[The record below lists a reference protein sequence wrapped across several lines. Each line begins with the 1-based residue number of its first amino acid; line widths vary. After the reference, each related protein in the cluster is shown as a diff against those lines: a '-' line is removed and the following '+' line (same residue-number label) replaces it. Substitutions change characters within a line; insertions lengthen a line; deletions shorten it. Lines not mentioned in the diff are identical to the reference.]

1 MPWMTGQQYLDANPD
16 VKKAGVDPLYH
27 VLTYVL
33 HGRKEPR
40 PLWIDQPEY
49 APPDWE
55 NAAYL
60 YHFPDVA
67 KAGVDPLKHWFENGE
82 REGRKWKPNGW
93 ISAIYLKLNP
103 DVAKHSYFGTHP
115 LEHYWR
121 AGMKENR
128 RYLEGSTPD
137 PPGPGPSPGPLP
149 NPPQGLSLIYEDSSD
164 PNEVFS
170 YMEHE
175 GHTYIGKYGLYTGGA
190 KILRDGKVLQ
200 QLSKPLSESVF
211 KMQYGLASTENFA
224 SMYLLE
230 GDKFAKNYQR
240 PEEESLGLDFERLS
254 NGSYVFLWNHWTGN
268 KSGLARSDN
277 GGKTWYDWK
286 SYNNLILVGLAVDE
300 NDQIRLCGRDATGQ
314 IVVDVD
320 GRVIF
325 QWPNLKEGYIYWSII
340 SAKGRVNVGTFN
352 SKREDHRF
360 GYIDLIEG
368 TKRTQVYGGCDFPYM
383 HSMAILKG
391 KRYCIAT
398 WDWDTEGKNSL
409 LLSSADGVKWST
421 SCTVPCS
428 SILNIWP
435 INDTWLAL
443 CGGIYRKKGVVFAYK
458 P

>member
-1 MPWMTGQQYLDANPD
+1 MAQIKCPNCDGRGWIEQPDYTPPPDWEDEAYLVHYPD
-16 VKKAGVDPLYH
+16 VKKAGANPL
-27 VLTYVL
+27 
-33 HGRKEPR
+33 
-40 PLWIDQPEY
+40 
-49 APPDWE
+49 A
-55 NAAYL
+55 
-60 YHFPDVA
+60 
-67 KAGVDPLKHWFENGE
+67 HWFEHGKT
-82 REGRKWKPNGW
+82 EGRKYKPDGW
-93 ISAIYLKLNP
+93 SSAGYI
-103 DVAKHSYFGTHP
+103 AKYKDIREHPYYSTHP

-121 AGMKENR
+121 HGKN
-128 RYLEGSTPD
+128 EGRTWGNAPV
-137 PPGPGPSPGPLP
+137 PPGPQPPGPTP
-149 NPPQGLSLIYEDSSD
+149 GSGLSLIYEDSSD

-170 YMEHE
+170 YMEFE

-190 KILRDGKVLQ
+190 KILKDGKFQQ
-200 QLSKPLSESVF
+200 QLSSPLTESVF
-211 KMQYGLASTENFA
+211 KMRDGLASTENYA
-224 SMYLLE
+224 SMYRLE
-230 GDKFAKNYQR
+230 DGRWVKKYQR

-254 NGSYVFLWNHWTGN
+254 NGSYVFLWNVWAGLR
-268 KSGLARSDN
+268 SGLARSDD
-277 GGKTWYDWK
+277 GGRTWYDWK
-286 SYNNLILVGLAVDE
+286 SYPNLLLVGLAVDE
-300 NDQIRLCGRDATGQ
+300 NDRIVLCGRDATGQ

-320 GRVIF
+320 GKTLFR
-325 QWPNLKEGYIYWSII
+325 WPNFKEGYLYWPII
-340 SAKGRVNVGTFN
+340 SAAGKINVGTWN
-352 SKREDHRF
+352 SAGKGDHRF